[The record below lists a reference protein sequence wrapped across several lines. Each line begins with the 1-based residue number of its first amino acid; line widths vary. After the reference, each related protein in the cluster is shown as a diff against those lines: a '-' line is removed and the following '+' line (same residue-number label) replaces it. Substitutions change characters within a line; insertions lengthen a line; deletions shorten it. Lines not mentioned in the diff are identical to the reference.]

1 MSGNGRRER
10 RNNDDKG
17 LLWKLPVIKTSE
29 FGKLGPAFGVGVGCG
44 LGVGIGFLGGLG
56 IGPGIPGLQLGA
68 GFGAGCGVGVGFGY
82 GMGKGVAHDDVRRYS
97 NVGRLSLESGHLPS
111 QEDIGVLID
120 DLVVQT
126 KKVIRATSREI
137 DKWRR

>member
-1 MSGNGRRER
+1 MSGDGRRER
-10 RNNDDKG
+10 RDNDDKG
-17 LLWKLPVIKTSE
+17 LLWKLPVIKTNE
-29 FGKLGPAFGVGVGCG
+29 LGKLGPAFGIGVGFG
-44 LGVGIGFLGGLG
+44 LGVGIGFLGGVG

-68 GFGAGCGVGVGFGY
+68 GFGAGCGVGAGFGY

-97 NVGRLSLESGHLPS
+97 NVGRPSLENGHLPS
-111 QEDIGVLID
+111 QEEIGVLID

-126 KKVIRATSREI
+126 KKVIRVTSREI